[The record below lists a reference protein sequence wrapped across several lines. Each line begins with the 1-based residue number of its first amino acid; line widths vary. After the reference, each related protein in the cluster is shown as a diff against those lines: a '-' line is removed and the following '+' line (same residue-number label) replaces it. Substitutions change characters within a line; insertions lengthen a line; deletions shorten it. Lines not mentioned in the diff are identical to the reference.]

1 MRKTLA
7 ITLIAF
13 SLAMMSSAL
22 LVKRVHN
29 FLHPQQ
35 TEDENAESFSP
46 FGIIEEIANIH
57 GLGSEDQGTMEIYF
71 DDEYVPSKEEK
82 EIVQPVIETELTAE
96 ERQLALNAK
105 LGPIN
110 VKPAPQQ
117 QPDFRAA
124 VQQLNLSTVTKQTME
139 SYSKNPKVQ
148 NFMQEMSGVISKED
162 IEKGDYLQIISKP
175 EVRDIFMKYAQD
187 KDFRDLINKAMQN
200 KEIVQLANETIK
212 RNEVRK

>member
-35 TEDENAESFSP
+35 TEDENTESFSP
-46 FGIIEEIANIH
+46 FGIIKEIASTN
-57 GLGSEDQGTMEIYF
+57 GLGNEDQGTMEIYF

-82 EIVQPVIETELTAE
+82 EMVQPVIETELTSE

-110 VKPAPQQ
+110 ANPAPQ

-124 VQQLNLSTVTKQTME
+124 IQQLNLSTVGKQTIE

-148 NFMQEMSGVISKED
+148 NFMQEMSRVISKED